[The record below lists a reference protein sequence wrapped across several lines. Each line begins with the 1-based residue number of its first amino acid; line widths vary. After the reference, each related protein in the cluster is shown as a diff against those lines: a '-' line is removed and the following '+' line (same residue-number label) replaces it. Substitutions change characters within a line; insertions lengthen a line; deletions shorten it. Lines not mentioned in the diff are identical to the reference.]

1 MTVRPTNKDAE
12 GGSDVSKPSDFDPL
26 QIGRPDGKLLTYYLL
41 LSLLTGPGLI
51 ITIWPLLF
59 KYMTL
64 QYKFDASGVSMRWG
78 VLFRTEIYLTY
89 RRVQDIHL
97 TRNLLQR
104 WLGLATVSI
113 QTASGSAAP
122 EMKIEG
128 ILEVEALRDYLY
140 SEMRGAKQGG
150 NAIPAAGEAVSG
162 QAVSS
167 TDTSSNDETLELLTE
182 IRDQLRRIAGDEE
195 VAGNDDAANDA
206 ADGSSED
213 DAAQD
218 RGESS
223 SSIEEDSQ

>member
-1 MTVRPTNKDAE
+1 MTDSPSKVASDAQAD
-12 GGSDVSKPSDFDPL
+12 GMTTSDFDPL
-26 QIGRPDGKLLTYYLL
+26 QIGRPDAKLLTYYLL
-41 LSLLTGPGLI
+41 VSLLTGPGI
-51 ITIWPLLF
+51 IIAIWPLLF
-59 KYMTL
+59 KYITL

-150 NAIPAAGEAVSG
+150 RANAVEGAAGPNSG
-162 QAVSS
+162 ASS
-167 TDTSSNDETLELLTE
+167 SDETLELLTE
-182 IRDQLRRIAGDEE
+182 IRDQLRRIAGDEI
-195 VAGNDDAANDA
+195 AAETVGEQ
-206 ADGSSED
+206 DG
-213 DAAQD
+213 
-218 RGESS
+218 GESAS
-223 SSIEEDSQ
+223 PTEEDAR

>member
-1 MTVRPTNKDAE
+1 
-12 GGSDVSKPSDFDPL
+12 
-26 QIGRPDGKLLTYYLL
+26 
-41 LSLLTGPGLI
+41 
-51 ITIWPLLF
+51 
-59 KYMTL
+59 
-64 QYKFDASGVSMRWG
+64 MRWG

-150 NAIPAAGEAVSG
+150 RANAVEGAAGPNSG
-162 QAVSS
+162 ASS
-167 TDTSSNDETLELLTE
+167 SDETLELLTE
-182 IRDQLRRIAGDEE
+182 IRDQLRRIAGDEI
-195 VAGNDDAANDA
+195 AGDEIAAEA
-206 ADGSSED
+206 VGEQDG
-213 DAAQD
+213 
-218 RGESS
+218 GESAS
-223 SSIEEDSQ
+223 PNEEDAR

>member
-1 MTVRPTNKDAE
+1 MTDSPSKVASDAQAD
-12 GGSDVSKPSDFDPL
+12 GMTTSDFDPL
-26 QIGRPDGKLLTYYLL
+26 QIGRPDAKLLTYYLL
-41 LSLLTGPGLI
+41 VSLLTGPGI
-51 ITIWPLLF
+51 IIAIWPLLF
-59 KYMTL
+59 KYITL

-150 NAIPAAGEAVSG
+150 RANAVEGAAGPNSG
-162 QAVSS
+162 ASS
-167 TDTSSNDETLELLTE
+167 SDETLELLTE
-182 IRDQLRRIAGDEE
+182 IRDQLRRIAGDEI
-195 VAGNDDAANDA
+195 AGDEIAAETVGEQN
-206 ADGSSED
+206 G
-213 DAAQD
+213 
-218 RGESS
+218 GESAS
-223 SSIEEDSQ
+223 PNEEDAR

>member
-1 MTVRPTNKDAE
+1 MNEDAE
-12 GGSDVSKPSDFDPL
+12 GGSDISKPSDFDLL

-150 NAIPAAGEAVSG
+150 KAIPTAGEGGSG

>member
-1 MTVRPTNKDAE
+1 MTDSPSKVASDAQAD
-12 GGSDVSKPSDFDPL
+12 GMTTSDFDPL
-26 QIGRPDGKLLTYYLL
+26 QIGRPDAKLLTYYLL
-41 LSLLTGPGLI
+41 VSLLTGPGI
-51 ITIWPLLF
+51 IIAIWPLLF
-59 KYMTL
+59 KYITL

-150 NAIPAAGEAVSG
+150 RANAVEGAAGPNSG
-162 QAVSS
+162 ASS
-167 TDTSSNDETLELLTE
+167 SDETLELLTE
-182 IRDQLRRIAGDEE
+182 IRDQLRRIAGDEI
-195 VAGNDDAANDA
+195 AGDEIAAETVGEQN
-206 ADGSSED
+206 G
-213 DAAQD
+213 
-218 RGESS
+218 GESAS
-223 SSIEEDSQ
+223 PIEEDAR

>member
-1 MTVRPTNKDAE
+1 MTDSPSKVASDAQAD
-12 GGSDVSKPSDFDPL
+12 GMTTSDFDPL
-26 QIGRPDGKLLTYYLL
+26 QIGRPDAKLLTYYLL
-41 LSLLTGPGLI
+41 VSLLTGPGI
-51 ITIWPLLF
+51 IIAIWPLLF
-59 KYMTL
+59 KYITL

-150 NAIPAAGEAVSG
+150 RANAVEGAAGPNSG
-162 QAVSS
+162 ASS
-167 TDTSSNDETLELLTE
+167 SDETLELLTE
-182 IRDQLRRIAGDEE
+182 IRDQLRRIAGDEI
-195 VAGNDDAANDA
+195 AGDEIAAEA
-206 ADGSSED
+206 VGEQDG
-213 DAAQD
+213 
-218 RGESS
+218 GESAS
-223 SSIEEDSQ
+223 PNEEDAR

>member
-1 MTVRPTNKDAE
+1 MTYSPANED
-12 GGSDVSKPSDFDPL
+12 SDSHLDDPRSSDFDPL
-26 QIGRPDGKLLTYYLL
+26 KIGRPDAKLLTYYLL
-41 LSLLTGPGLI
+41 VSLLTGPGMI

-59 KYMTL
+59 KYITL

-150 NAIPAAGEAVSG
+150 KVIAAKGKDGGDQVLP
-162 QAVSS
+162 
-167 TDTSSNDETLELLTE
+167 DTNFSSNDETLELLTE
-182 IRDQLRRIAGDEE
+182 IRDQLRRIAGDEI
-195 VAGNDDAANDA
+195 DSQDI
-206 ADGSSED
+206 S
-213 DAAQD
+213 AQD
-218 RGESS
+218 ANESS
-223 SSIEEDSQ
+223 SSTEEDSK

>member
-1 MTVRPTNKDAE
+1 MTDSPSKVASDAQAD
-12 GGSDVSKPSDFDPL
+12 GMTTSDFDPL
-26 QIGRPDGKLLTYYLL
+26 QIGRPDAKLLTYYLL
-41 LSLLTGPGLI
+41 VSLLTGPGI
-51 ITIWPLLF
+51 IIAIWPLLF
-59 KYMTL
+59 KYITL

-150 NAIPAAGEAVSG
+150 RANAVEGAAGPNSG
-162 QAVSS
+162 ASS
-167 TDTSSNDETLELLTE
+167 SDETLELLTE
-182 IRDQLRRIAGDEE
+182 IRDQLRRIAGDEI
-195 VAGNDDAANDA
+195 AGDEIAAETVGELN
-206 ADGSSED
+206 G
-213 DAAQD
+213 
-218 RGESS
+218 GESAS
-223 SSIEEDSQ
+223 PNEEDAR